1 MPLSIIYVPGL
12 QESSHA
18 RNVTSDD
25 TFPAGTALETGTE
38 VLW

>member
-1 MPLSIIYVPGL
+1 MPAEIIYVPGL
-12 QESSHA
+12 QESSRA

-25 TFPAGTALETGTE
+25 TLPGGSALETGTE